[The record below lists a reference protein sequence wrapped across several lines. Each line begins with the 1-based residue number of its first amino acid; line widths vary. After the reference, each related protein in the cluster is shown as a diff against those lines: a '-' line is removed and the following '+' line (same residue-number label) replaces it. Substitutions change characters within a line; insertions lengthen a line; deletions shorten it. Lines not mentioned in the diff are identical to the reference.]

1 MTRGRDFL
9 RNSGALAIS
18 GLLFQKLDAASF
30 FSDYAHLNKIGLQ
43 LFSIPKLLE
52 KDFAGTM
59 KMIAD
64 IGYKEVELF
73 GPYPFST
80 DEAKERWKKIVP
92 SVGFSGSGFFGLS
105 IKEVKKILGD
115 NGLSSPSM
123 HTDLSSLQNN
133 MEQLAE
139 GAHELGAMYVILPS
153 YETQPNLDAYK
164 RLADKFND
172 IGAHAQKLGIRFAFH
187 NHGNGLKEMEGKI
200 PLELIIE
207 QTDPKSVYLQMDIY
221 WTTAGG
227 IDPSTLL
234 DKYPGRYRLI
244 HLKDMTK
251 QARFSGDGGDPKQ
264 WIELW
269 PFMADAGSG
278 VLDLKKIITHAKKS
292 GVEHFILERDMVP
305 DPDVALVKSYKYL
318 SQIDI
323 DSK

>member
-1 MTRGRDFL
+1 MTRRRDFL
-9 RNSGALAIS
+9 KNSGALALS
-18 GLLFQKLDAASF
+18 SLFFQKLNAASF
-30 FSDYAHLNKIGLQ
+30 FSNNAHLSKIGLQ

-59 KMIAD
+59 KMVAG

-105 IKEVKKILGD
+105 IKEVKKILSD

-123 HTDLSSLQNN
+123 HTDLSTLQNN

-139 GAHELGAMYVILPS
+139 GAHELGATYVILPS

-164 RLADKFND
+164 RLADKFNA
-172 IGAHAQKLGIRFAFH
+172 IGASAQKSGIRFAFH
-187 NHGNGLKEMEGKI
+187 NHGNGLKEMDGKI

-207 QTDPKSVYLQMDIY
+207 QTDPKAVYLQMDIY

-227 IDPSTLL
+227 IEPAALL

-244 HLKDMTK
+244 HLKDMKK
-251 QARFSGDGGDPKQ
+251 QARFSGDGGDP
-264 WIELW
+264 
-269 PFMADAGSG
+269 A
-278 VLDLKKIITHAKKS
+278 
-292 GVEHFILERDMVP
+292 R
-305 DPDVALVKSYKYL
+305 
-318 SQIDI
+318 
-323 DSK
+323 